1 MRIAALVFPGMTLL
15 DLIGPMQV
23 WSFLPQIDV
32 QYVGVSVAPVASD
45 CGASILATHRYAD
58 AWTDPDV
65 LFVGGA
71 GHPIFDAMADRD
83 ALDFLAAAGRRAT
96 WVTSVCTGA
105 LLLGAAGLLQG
116 YRAATHWAVRE
127 RLVEFGAHPS
137 DERVCID
144 RNRVTGGGITAGIDF
159 ALSLAG
165 LWHGEGAGRLVEL
178 ILEYAPQPPF
188 GTGRPEAAGPAL
200 VAQALGMLRPALP
213 PMREAELG

>member
-1 MRIAALVFPGMTLL
+1 MTLL

-23 WSFLPQIDV
+23 WSFLPHIDI
-32 QYVGVSVAPVASD
+32 QYVGASLAPVASD
-45 CGASILATHRYAD
+45 CGASVLPTHQYAD
-58 AWTDPDV
+58 AWPDPDV

-71 GHPIFDAMADRD
+71 GHPIFDGMEDRD
-83 ALDFLAAAGRRAT
+83 ALDFLAATGHRAT

-116 YRAATHWAVRE
+116 YQAATHWAVRE
-127 RLVEFGAHPS
+127 RLVEFGAQPS
-137 DERVCID
+137 AERVCID

-165 LWHGEGAGRLVEL
+165 LWQGAEAGKLVEL

-188 GTGRPEAAGPAL
+188 GTGRPEAAGPTL
-200 VAQALGMLRPALP
+200 VAKALEMLRSALP
-213 PMREAELG
+213 PVES